1 MYYKIK
7 NTLAGVAVAMSM
19 LGVSY
24 SVGQP
29 PSHTSVRVDFTAPG
43 IEAQVD
49 QELQLV
55 RKRHRGMKSQLSMPF
70 FSFAPLLPRRES

>member
-1 MYYKIK
+1 MYHKVK
-7 NTLAGVAVAMSM
+7 STLAGLAVAMAI

-29 PSHTSVRVDFTAPG
+29 PTHRTVNVDFEAPG

-49 QELQLV
+49 ELQAV
-55 RKRHRGMKSQLSMPF
+55 RRHDRGMKSQLSMPF
-70 FSFAPLLPRRES
+70 YSFAPLLPRRES

>member
-1 MYYKIK
+1 MYYKVK
-7 NTLAGVAVAMSM
+7 STLAGLAVAMSI

-29 PSHTSVRVDFTAPG
+29 PMHRTVEVDYAAPG

-49 QELQLV
+49 ELQAI
-55 RKRHRGMKSQLSMPF
+55 RKHNRGMKSQLSMPF
-70 FSFAPLLPRRES
+70 YSFAPLLPRRES

>member
-1 MYYKIK
+1 MYYKVK
-7 NTLAGVAVAMSM
+7 STLAGLAVAMSI

-29 PSHTSVRVDFTAPG
+29 PMHRTAGVDYAAPG

-49 QELQLV
+49 ELQAI
-55 RKRHRGMKSQLSMPF
+55 RKHNRGMKSQLSMPF
-70 FSFAPLLPRRES
+70 YSFAPLLPRRES